1 MVIIILSWIY
11 YFFLCGFI
19 GIGLKKILTTVLKR
33 DWEFQGIDY
42 LITGIVGITVYAS
55 FASIITK
62 VGMVVHL
69 TLLLLAIFSGLLCK
83 KEIKE
88 WLPKAKKLM
97 FSWEGFFYLCFILL
111 IAFFTSRGK
120 FHTDTNIYH
129 AQNIRLYEEYGIIK
143 GMANLQLHYGYNS
156 LYLAFAA
163 IMSLSWLL
171 PWSLHTTT
179 GFIEVILCIYAFH
192 HLRTFKERNSHL
204 EDAGCVAI
212 LFYALVNVTGS
223 ISPATDYPTMF
234 LSIYMISVWLRA
246 MERKA
251 HYSVYA
257 LLSVFAVFL
266 GVLKLSA
273 IAMAAV
279 VIYPAF
285 FLVKEKKWK
294 DIGIYMGLGILILA
308 PYLIRNVVISGWL
321 IYPFE
326 ALDLFQVDWKVPLE
340 YLLVDSYQIKVWG
353 RCLYDVNLID
363 LPVKEWMPIWW
374 EGQERYAQM
383 LLGANVLGLFLA
395 FLNLVYKMVKKIE
408 VRIELIVLYIGMIA
422 SALVWFFMAPFIRYG
437 LAFLITLPL
446 ISMASWYDYQKSG
459 FHSIITGSVV
469 VCMFFCFSP
478 YVDNYVTDDGVFVKQ
493 NLLEPY
499 YIIPKDYDVGGTES
513 VEVKG
518 NRIYYN
524 APLPGEGEINSYH
537 YFPNTAYKFMLERS
551 TLVSEEIKDGFVP
564 GKERESN

>member
-1 MVIIILSWIY
+1 MIIVILSWIY

-62 VGMVVHL
+62 VGMLVHL
-69 TLLLLAIFSGLLCK
+69 VLLLVAAFSGLLCK
-83 KEIKE
+83 REIKE

-192 HLRTFKERNSHL
+192 HLRTFKERNCHL

-234 LSIYMISVWLRA
+234 FSIYMISVWMRA
-246 MERKA
+246 MERKS

-257 LLSVFAVFL
+257 LLAVFSVFL

-285 FLVKEKKWK
+285 FLVKEKKWRE
-294 DIGIYMGLGILILA
+294 IGVYLGLGILILT
-308 PYLIRNVVISGWL
+308 PYLIRNVILSGWL
-321 IYPFE
+321 IYPLE
-326 ALDLFQVDWKVPLE
+326 VIDLFQVDWKVPLE
-340 YLLVDSYQIKVWG
+340 YLLVDSHQIKVWG

-363 LPVKEWMPIWW
+363 LQVKEWLPIWW
-374 EGQERYAQM
+374 EGQERYDQM
-383 LLGANVLGLFLA
+383 LMGANVLGLFLA
-395 FLNLVYKMVKKIE
+395 FLNLVYKTAKKIE

-437 LAFLITLPL
+437 LAFLLTLPL
-446 ISMASWYDYQKSG
+446 ISMASWYDYKKKG
-459 FHSIITGSVV
+459 LHSIITGSVV

-478 YVDNYVTDDGVFVKQ
+478 YVDNYVTDDGVFIKQ
-493 NLLEPY
+493 NLFEPY
-499 YIIPKDYDVGGTES
+499 YVIPKDYDVGGTES
-513 VEVKG
+513 MMIKG
-518 NRIYYN
+518 NMIYYN
-524 APLPGEGEINSYH
+524 APEHGEGEINSYH

-551 TLVSEEIKDGFVP
+551 TLVSEDIKDGFEP
-564 GKERESN
+564 

>member
-1 MVIIILSWIY
+1 MVIVILSWIY

-69 TLLLLAIFSGLLCK
+69 VLLLVAAFSGLLCK

-308 PYLIRNVVISGWL
+308 PYLIRNVIISGWL

-383 LLGANVLGLFLA
+383 LMGANVLGLFLA
-395 FLNLVYKMVKKIE
+395 FLNLIYKMVKKIE

-437 LAFLITLPL
+437 LAFLLTLPL
-446 ISMASWYDYQKSG
+446 ISMASWYDYKKKG
-459 FHSIITGSVV
+459 LHSIITGSVV

-478 YVDNYVTDDGVFVKQ
+478 YVDHYVTDDGVFVKQ

-524 APLPGEGEINSYH
+524 APLPEEGEINSYH

>member
-1 MVIIILSWIY
+1 MVIVILSWIY

-308 PYLIRNVVISGWL
+308 PYLIRNVIISGWL

-326 ALDLFQVDWKVPLE
+326 AIDLFQVDWKVPLE

-383 LLGANVLGLFLA
+383 LMGANVLGLFLA

-437 LAFLITLPL
+437 LAFLLTLPL
-446 ISMASWYDYQKSG
+446 ISMASWYDYKKKG
-459 FHSIITGSVV
+459 LHSIITGSVV

-524 APLPGEGEINSYH
+524 APLPEEGEINSYH

>member
-62 VGMVVHL
+62 VGMLVHL
-69 TLLLLAIFSGLLCK
+69 VLLLVAVFSGLLCK

-246 MERKA
+246 MERKS

-308 PYLIRNVVISGWL
+308 PYLIRNVIISGWL

-437 LAFLITLPL
+437 LAFLLTLPL
-446 ISMASWYDYQKSG
+446 ISMASWYDYKKKG
-459 FHSIITGSVV
+459 LHSIITGTIV

-478 YVDNYVTDDGVFVKQ
+478 YIDNYVTDDGVFLKQ

-513 VEVKG
+513 IEIKG
-518 NRIYYN
+518 NRVYYN
-524 APLPGEGEINSYH
+524 APRKGEGEINSYH

-564 GKERESN
+564 GKKQESN